1 MKNYKPSEAHK
12 TVKTIQKML
21 TAKERDY
28 WWRLTHRVTPIKKK
42 ESKWRR
48 GEDGELV
55 SATCPVCKEEEETW
69 DHYDY
74 ECSGVRRM
82 NEKVAAWIGRDPFSK
97 EEWRLEKQK
106 MERQEILIITKA
118 RWIYHCERCKMDMG
132 RRRKLNIEVL
142 MNRLERRVR
151 VVKGAAEEA
160 AAKAVFEAA
169 RARQKKE

>member
-1 MKNYKPSEAHK
+1 MKRGEKKTVRLSGIGMETERGWIPIERLKGRQIYDRLVRTRLTLKNYKPSEAHK

-69 DHYDY
+69 DHY
-74 ECSGVRRM
+74 
-82 NEKVAAWIGRDPFSK
+82 VA
-97 EEWRLEKQK
+97 E
-106 MERQEILIITKA
+106 
-118 RWIYHCERCKMDMG
+118 
-132 RRRKLNIEVL
+132 
-142 MNRLERRVR
+142 
-151 VVKGAAEEA
+151 
-160 AAKAVFEAA
+160 
-169 RARQKKE
+169 